1 VSSSWLRVV
10 LRALFVVVLG
20 GAAVTFRVLYAG
32 ERAIAASTAAL
43 EAGDPNAAI
52 DEARAAA
59 TWYAPG
65 APHVRVAYGRLMA
78 LGKEAEA
85 RHQKDVALRAYR
97 AVTTASASTT
107 WARTPHAEDAQHA
120 REAIARLE
128 ATSDRP
134 IGSATEPASVIEAKL
149 LAEMAREPGPERT
162 WTVVLAASFAAV
174 LVGIGLVLGRALD
187 ETGRLHAKP
196 AWVGG
201 VLAAVGVAGYAL
213 ALWLA

>member
-1 VSSSWLRVV
+1 MSSGWLRVA

-32 ERAIAASTAAL
+32 EQAIAASTAAL
-43 EAGDPNAAI
+43 EAGDANLAI

-65 APHVRVAYGRLMA
+65 APHVRVAYARLMV

-85 RHQKDVALRAYR
+85 RHQKEVALRAYR
-97 AVTTASASTT
+97 AVTTASASTA
-107 WARTPHAEDAQHA
+107 WATTPHAVDAERA

-149 LAEMAREPGPERT
+149 LADMAREPGPERT
-162 WTVVLAASFAAV
+162 WSFVLAASFAAV
-174 LVGIGLVLGRALD
+174 LLGIGLVLGRALD

-196 AWVGG
+196 AWLGG
-201 VLAAVGVAGYAL
+201 TIAAAGIAGYAL

>member
-1 VSSSWLRVV
+1 V

-32 ERAIAASTAAL
+32 EQAIAASTAAL
-43 EAGDPNAAI
+43 EAGDANLAI

-97 AVTTASASTT
+97 AVITASASTT
-107 WARTPHAEDAQHA
+107 WARTPHEGDAQRA
-120 REAIARLE
+120 RESIARIE

-134 IGSATEPASVIEAKL
+134 IGSASDPASVIEAKL
-149 LAEMAREPGPERT
+149 LADMAREPGPKRT
-162 WTVVLAASFAAV
+162 WTVVLAGSFLAV
-174 LVGIGLVLGRALD
+174 LAGIGLVLGRAVD
-187 ETGRLHAKP
+187 ESGRLHARP
-196 AWVGG
+196 AWLG
-201 VLAAVGVAGYAL
+201 AAIATIGVAGYAL